1 MPSSHE
7 LCSKPAK
14 VLLGI
19 NILRLDKG
27 DLLAD
32 FQLIIKL
39 EHDLVFEGV
48 SDLMSMDDYATGQR
62 VMQCSSR

>member
-7 LCSKPAK
+7 LCSKPAE

-39 EHDLVFEGV
+39 EHDLVLEGV
-48 SDLMSMDDYATGQR
+48 SYLMSMDDYATG
-62 VMQCSSR
+62 